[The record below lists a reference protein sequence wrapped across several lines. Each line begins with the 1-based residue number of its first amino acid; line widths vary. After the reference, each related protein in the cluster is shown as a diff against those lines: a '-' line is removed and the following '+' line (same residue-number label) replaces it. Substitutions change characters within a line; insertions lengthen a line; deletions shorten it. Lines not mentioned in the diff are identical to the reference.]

1 MLLNDNKQKP
11 RINISCVDV
20 DLQMPIFTHGQLYVA
35 VSHVTS
41 KNGLKMKTVI
51 VQMKQEM

>member
-11 RINISCVDV
+11 RTNISCVGV
-20 DLQMPIFTHGQLYVA
+20 DLQRPIFTHGQLYVV